1 MNELYFC
8 ELPLYNDSKQRRE
21 GSNKMAKK
29 MSLAQRI
36 NVLRAIVMGAN
47 DGIISVAGIVIG
59 VAAATS
65 NSYSIL
71 ISGLSGSLAGTI
83 SMCMGEYVSVSTQKD
98 SQRMALVEEKERLAE
113 DPQGEFNYVKQK
125 YMDQDISENLAQKA
139 TKELMDKDA
148 MGTAVQERYG
158 FNPNEFTSPYA
169 AALSSF
175 ISFPLG
181 SILPMVA
188 VTTFPP
194 ATRIMATVIA
204 VLIALVITGYIAAV
218 LGNNPNK
225 LKSMIRN
232 TVSGLLTMA
241 VTFLIGQLL
250 KR

>member
-1 MNELYFC
+1 M
-8 ELPLYNDSKQRRE
+8 
-21 GSNKMAKK
+21 MAKK
-29 MSLAQRI
+29 ASLAQRI

-98 SQRMALVEEKERLAE
+98 SQRMALVEEKERLSE
-113 DPQGEFNYVKQK
+113 DYQGEFDYVKQK
-125 YMDQDISENLAQKA
+125 YLDQDIAPDLAQQA
-139 TKELMDKDA
+139 TQELMDKDA
-148 MGTAVQERYG
+148 LGTVVQERYG
-158 FNPNEFTSPYA
+158 FNPHDFTSPYA

-181 SILPMVA
+181 SVLPILA
-188 VTTFPP
+188 VTLFPP
-194 ATRIMATVIA
+194 ATRIIATVIA
-204 VLIALVITGYIAAV
+204 VLIALIITGYLAAV
-218 LGNNPNK
+218 LGNNPDRF
-225 LKSMIRN
+225 KSIVRN

-241 VTFLIGQLL
+241 VTFIIGQLL